1 MKKLFYILAV
11 ASVAVVSC
19 NKNVIDTPVDTPATT
34 GKTITFSASID
45 MPAATKASLD
55 GLNIKW
61 SSSDYIGI
69 CTDNNATIVAYP
81 VTVDGS
87 DATLCTITV
96 NEVAG
101 ATEYYGIFRGS
112 LGADGDATKEIAA
125 DDFSGITFDTATKTF
140 SGLTVGNQQVAKG
153 SLSSHLWYTDGF
165 PLSMAGKS
173 SGTSLV
179 MRPCLALF
187 QVSIAAGSVPDAYY
201 LNTETYTSSKGIDH
215 DHTYSA
221 VRGFN
226 LYQKGS
232 STIYSSGDY
241 TVQVAADG
249 TLTTVSDASG
259 SQKEYRQISQSGK
272 LAAGTNYLMCLIP
285 GGSVSS
291 FKFDFLGYKDNAGGL
306 SWDAVYTMNM
316 KKATTVEAGD
326 FYDLGT
332 LNPLALKKA
341 KNEATDDAEDESA
354 ASYVPAITIDGDLSD
369 WASVTTGVTTSA
381 SPGVY
386 QVFKVTYD
394 ERYLYFYTKRDNR
407 DAIWANGAYI
417 YYNIDADN
425 DSTTGVTRDSN
436 VGLEAWMYMKPYG
449 GSSTSPGFNSSP
461 SGEGYP
467 SNSVLSGVLCAGKN
481 GTDSVEIEVSIPRN
495 NIADIAQG
503 VTNKTIKV
511 YSYGNKDGYDVRD
524 NPVTIEIT
532 K

>member
-11 ASVAVVSC
+11 ASLAFVSC
-19 NKNVIDTPVDTPATT
+19 NKNVIDTPVDNPATT

-55 GLNIKW
+55 GLDIKW
-61 SSSDYIGI
+61 SSGDYIGI
-69 CTDNNATIVAYP
+69 CTDNDATIVAYP

-87 DATLCTITV
+87 DATICTITV

-101 ATEYYGIFRGS
+101 ASEYYGIFRGS
-112 LGADGDATKEIAA
+112 LGASGDTSKEIAA

-140 SGLTVGNQQVAKG
+140 SGLTVGNQQVASG
-153 SLSSHLWYTDGF
+153 SLSSYLWYTHGF

-249 TLTTVSDASG
+249 TLTTVSVANG
-259 SQKEYRQISQSGK
+259 SQKEYRQISQSAK
-272 LAAGTNYLMCLIP
+272 LTAGTNYIMCLIP

-291 FKFDFLGYKDNAGGL
+291 FKFDFLGYSDNTGGL
-306 SWDAVYTMNM
+306 SWDAVYTMNL
-316 KKATTVEAGD
+316 KKPATVKPGD
-326 FYDLGT
+326 FYDFGT
-332 LNPLALKKA
+332 LNPLSLKKA
-341 KNEATDDAEDESA
+341 KNEADDEAADAAA

-369 WASVTTGVTTSA
+369 WAGISA
-381 SPGVY
+381 S
-386 QVFKVTYD
+386 FTDDSKTRIREWRIKSD
-394 ERYLYFYTKRDNR
+394 EQYVYFYIKFRKNR
-407 DAIWANGAYI
+407 VDSGRTLCII
-417 YYNIDADN
+417 FDTDN
-425 DSTTGVTRDSN
+425 DSATGYSGHGLSGGDQRVTSVPFTN
-436 VGLEAWMYMKPYG
+436 VGEGTQPVCVNGFDPNGAVN
-449 GSSTSPGFNSSP
+449 GSSDSGAIMAWAYDDGSSL
-461 SGEGYP
+461 SSSS
-467 SNSVLSGVLCAGKN
+467 SNIYL
-481 GTDSVEIEVSIPRN
+481 EISIPRSKLTLPTTPFT
-495 NIADIAQG
+495 
-503 VTNKTIKV
+503 VSC
-511 YSYGNKDGYDVRD
+511 SYDYYTTAYVSG
-524 NPVTIEIT
+524 IT
-532 K
+532 LE